1 MKLRNNRRHLEN
13 RNTVSNDQPNRSLQ
27 TIERL
32 LDSKL
37 MIYPMDNKF

>member
-1 MKLRNNRRHLEN
+1 MRFHKNRRYLEN
-13 RNTVSNDQPNRSLQ
+13 RNTASNDQPNRSLE

-37 MIYPMDNKF
+37 MISYG